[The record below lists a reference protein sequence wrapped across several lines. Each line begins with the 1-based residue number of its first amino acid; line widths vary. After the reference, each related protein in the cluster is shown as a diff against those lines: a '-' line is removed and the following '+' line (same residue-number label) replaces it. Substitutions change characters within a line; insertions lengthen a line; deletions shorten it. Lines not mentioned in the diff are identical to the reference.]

1 MQAINKIVD
10 RQERVTGD
18 GGAHG
23 NCMPIRTHQELPAFL
38 VFGGVPAS
46 LLLWLSGSLAQDAP
60 TKILPTFYRDVL
72 PILEQHC
79 QSCHR
84 AGGIA
89 PMPFETYEETHPF
102 AEAIRRAT
110 LAKSMPPWFAD
121 PNVGKFPM
129 THH

>member
-46 LLLWLSGSLAQDAP
+46 LLLWLSESLAHDAP
-60 TKILPTFYRDVL
+60 TNILPTFHRDVF

-79 QSCHR
+79 HNCHR
-84 AGGIA
+84 AEAIA
-89 PMPFETYEETHPF
+89 P
-102 AEAIRRAT
+102 T
-110 LAKSMPPWFAD
+110 LSEPQEKSKTPSVA
-121 PNVGKFPM
+121 
-129 THH
+129 